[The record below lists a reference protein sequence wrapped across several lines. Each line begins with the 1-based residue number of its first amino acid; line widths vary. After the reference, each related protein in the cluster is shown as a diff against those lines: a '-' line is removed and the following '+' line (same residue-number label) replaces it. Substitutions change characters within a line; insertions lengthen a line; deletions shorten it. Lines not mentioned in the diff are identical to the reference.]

1 MIELQNVSRIYYP
14 GKPNEQYALK
24 DISLKIKEGELIAV
38 VGKSGAGKSTLLH
51 LMGGIDVADTGEL
64 MINGTEIKK
73 LSEPELN
80 NFRIRNIGI
89 VLQNFALV
97 DDYSVFDNVSLP
109 LRFSTG
115 CFSGKGK
122 MKHMVMEALHRTGI
136 EELERR
142 TVNTLSGG
150 QKQRV
155 AIARAI
161 VTQAPFLLAD
171 EPTGALDSKTSG
183 EIMEL
188 FLRMN
193 ALGTT
198 VIIVTHNYDMAAQC
212 RRIIELSDGEIISD
226 TGEKE

>member
-1 MIELQNVSRIYYP
+1 MIELQNVSRIYNP
-14 GKPNEQYALK
+14 GKANEKYALK
-24 DISLKIKEGELIAV
+24 NISLKIKEGELIAV

-51 LMGGIDVADTGEL
+51 LMGGIDAVDTGKL
-64 MINGTEIKK
+64 TINGMEIQKF
-73 LSEPELN
+73 SGTELN
-80 NFRIRNIGI
+80 SFRIRNIGI
-89 VLQNFALV
+89 VLQNFALI

-109 LRFSTG
+109 LRFSPG
-115 CFSGKGK
+115 FFAGKGK
-122 MKHMVMEALHRTGI
+122 IRSLIMEALHKTGI
-136 EELERR
+136 EELEKR

-161 VTQAPFLLAD
+161 VTRAPFLLAD

-188 FLRMN
+188 FLRLNM
-193 ALGTT
+193 LGTT
-198 VIIVTHNYDMAAQC
+198 VVIVTHNYDMAAQC

>member
-1 MIELQNVSRIYYP
+1 MIELQNVSRVYYR
-14 GKPNEQYALK
+14 GKENEQYALK
-24 DISLKIKEGELIAV
+24 DIFLTIKESELVAV

-51 LMGGIDVADTGEL
+51 LMGGLDEADTGKL
-64 MINGTEIKK
+64 TINGTEIQK
-73 LSEPELN
+73 LSGSELN
-80 NFRIRNIGI
+80 SFRIRNIGI

-109 LRFSTG
+109 LRFSSG
-115 CFSGKGK
+115 LFSGKEK
-122 MKHMVMEALHRTGI
+122 MKNLVMEALHKTGI
-136 EELERR
+136 EELKNR

-161 VTQAPFLLAD
+161 VTRAPILLAD
-171 EPTGALDSKTSG
+171 EPTGALDSRTSG

-188 FLRMN
+188 FLRLN
-193 ALGTT
+193 KLGTT

-212 RRIIELSDGEIISD
+212 RRIVKLNDGEIISD

>member
-14 GKPNEQYALK
+14 GKANEQYALK
-24 DISLKIKEGELIAV
+24 DISLTIKEGELIAV

-51 LMGGIDVADTGEL
+51 LMGGIDAADTGKL
-64 MINGTEIKK
+64 TINGTEIQK
-73 LSEPELN
+73 LSGPKLN

-89 VLQNFALV
+89 VLQNFALI

-109 LRFSTG
+109 LRFSAG
-115 CFSGKGK
+115 LFFGKGK
-122 MKHMVMEALHRTGI
+122 MRNLIMEALHKTGI
-136 EELERR
+136 EELEKR

-161 VTQAPFLLAD
+161 VTRAPFLLAD
-171 EPTGALDSKTSG
+171 EPTGALDSKTSA

-188 FLRMN
+188 FLRLN
-193 ALGTT
+193 KLGTT
-198 VIIVTHNYDMAAQC
+198 VVIVTHNYDMAAQC

>member
-1 MIELQNVSRIYYP
+1 MIELQNVSRIYNP
-14 GKPNEQYALK
+14 GKANEKYALK
-24 DISLKIKEGELIAV
+24 DISLKIRECDLIAV

-51 LMGGIDVADTGEL
+51 LIGGIDTADIGKLT
-64 MINGTEIKK
+64 INGTEIRK
-73 LSEPELN
+73 LSGPELN
-80 NFRIRNIGI
+80 SFRIRNIGI

-109 LRFSTG
+109 LRFSSG
-115 CFSGKGK
+115 FFSGKGK
-122 MKHMVMEALHRTGI
+122 MRSQIMKALQKTGI
-136 EELERR
+136 EELEKR

-161 VTQAPFLLAD
+161 VTRAPFLLAD

-188 FLRMN
+188 FLQLN
-193 ALGTT
+193 KLGTT

>member
-14 GKPNEQYALK
+14 GKANEQYALK
-24 DISLKIKEGELIAV
+24 DISLTIKEGELIAV

-51 LMGGIDVADTGEL
+51 LMGGIDVADTGKL
-64 MINGTEIKK
+64 TIGGTEIQK
-73 LSEPELN
+73 LSGSELN

-109 LRFSTG
+109 LRFSAG
-115 CFSGKGK
+115 FFFSKGK
-122 MKHMVMEALHRTGI
+122 MRNLIMEALHKTGI
-136 EELERR
+136 EELEKR

-161 VTQAPFLLAD
+161 VTRAPFLLAD
-171 EPTGALDSKTSG
+171 EPTGALDSKTSE

-188 FLRMN
+188 FLRLN
-193 ALGTT
+193 KLGTT
-198 VIIVTHNYDMAAQC
+198 VVIVTHNYDMAAQC

>member
-14 GKPNEQYALK
+14 GKENEKYALK
-24 DISLKIKEGELIAV
+24 DISLTIKEGELIAV

-51 LMGGIDVADTGEL
+51 LMGGIDAADTGKL
-64 MINGTEIKK
+64 TINGTEIQK
-73 LSEPELN
+73 LSGPKLN

-89 VLQNFALV
+89 VLQNFALI

-109 LRFSTG
+109 LRFSAG
-115 CFSGKGK
+115 LFFGKGK
-122 MKHMVMEALHRTGI
+122 MRNLIMEALHKTGI
-136 EELERR
+136 EELEKR

-161 VTQAPFLLAD
+161 VTRAPFLLAD
-171 EPTGALDSKTSG
+171 EPTGALDSKTSE

-188 FLRMN
+188 FLRLN
-193 ALGTT
+193 KLGTT
-198 VIIVTHNYDMAAQC
+198 VVIVTHNYDMAAQC

>member
-14 GKPNEQYALK
+14 GKANEQYALK
-24 DISLKIKEGELIAV
+24 DISLTIKEGELIAV

-51 LMGGIDVADTGEL
+51 LMGGIDAADTGKL
-64 MINGTEIKK
+64 TINGTEIQK
-73 LSEPELN
+73 LSGPKLN

-89 VLQNFALV
+89 VLQNFALI

-109 LRFSTG
+109 LRFSAG
-115 CFSGKGK
+115 LFFGKGK
-122 MKHMVMEALHRTGI
+122 MRNLIMEALHKTGI
-136 EELERR
+136 EELEKR

-161 VTQAPFLLAD
+161 VTRAPFLLAD
-171 EPTGALDSKTSG
+171 EPTGALDSKTSE

-188 FLRMN
+188 FLRLN
-193 ALGTT
+193 KLGTT
-198 VIIVTHNYDMAAQC
+198 VVIVTHNYDMAAQC